1 MELNE
6 AKSKFI
12 NTWGMLGSQWGIN
25 RTMSQIYALLLITP
39 GAISA
44 DDIMEQLSIS
54 RGNANMNLR
63 ALLDWGLIY
72 KELRPGERREF
83 FLADKDIWKAAKTIM
98 EQRKKRELEPVIK
111 VLTEL
116 SQEVSG
122 EPKEVAEFKTVIND
136 LNKFSMYADN
146 LLQTMMMAD
155 RNWMFNSFFKNF
167 FGK

>member
-72 KELRPGERREF
+72 KELRPWERREF
-83 FLADKDIWKAAKTIM
+83 F
-98 EQRKKRELEPVIK
+98 
-111 VLTEL
+111 
-116 SQEVSG
+116 
-122 EPKEVAEFKTVIND
+122 
-136 LNKFSMYADN
+136 
-146 LLQTMMMAD
+146 
-155 RNWMFNSFFKNF
+155 
-167 FGK
+167 

>member
-1 MELNE
+1 MTITE
-6 AKSKFI
+6 SKIQFI
-12 NTWGMLGSQWGIN
+12 QTWGILSSQWGIN